1 MSNTEDMRECEKIQE
16 RITRLSSGIAII
28 NVGGATEVEMIEKK
42 HRIEDA
48 LEAVK
53 AAQDAG
59 TVPGGGVA
67 LLSCRDFKLTLKNE
81 DQRAG
86 AEIVRRSLEAPV
98 RQMAQNT
105 DKSADVII
113 DKIGRKNKSSC
124 TYGWDFKNHKLVSM
138 YEAGIIDPAKVTMTA
153 LKNAVSVASILIT
166 TSNAIVE
173 EER

>member
-1 MSNTEDMRECEKIQE
+1 M
-16 RITRLSSGIAII
+16 
-28 NVGGATEVEMIEKK
+28 
-42 HRIEDA
+42 
-48 LEAVK
+48 
-53 AAQDAG
+53 
-59 TVPGGGVA
+59 
-67 LLSCRDFKLTLKNE
+67 SCRDFKLALKNE
-81 DQRAG
+81 DQRTG

-113 DKIGRKNKSSC
+113 DKIGRKNKSNC
-124 TYGWDFKNHKLVSM
+124 AHGWDFKNHKLVNM

-173 EER
+173 GEK